1 MLASMWDFC
10 FLLKTTQ
17 LHSPR
22 HSAMLWI
29 TYDSFLTGSHL
40 LRNIICQKCTTPDS
54 SDLPCLTCEK
64 LETTTV
70 TWRLLLVQ
78 LPKWFIIWDKMTRTA
93 KLCCA
98 TQLYF
103 FVLFH
108 CFTDVYKVTMM
119 YKICTA
125 FVKSTR
131 LTWRSLL
138 SIQLYEN
145 LKKANKNSSIS
156 TL

>member
-1 MLASMWDFC
+1 MR
-10 FLLKTTQ
+10 LLFFIENHPTPLPKAFSYALNHLRQ
-17 LHSPR
+17 LLDRKPPAYEYNLSKVH
-22 HSAMLWI
+22 
-29 TYDSFLTGSHL
+29 DSRQFRFTL
-40 LRNIICQKCTTPDS
+40 
-54 SDLPCLTCEK
+54 CLTCEK

>member
-1 MLASMWDFC
+1 MLASMWDFR

-17 LHSPR
+17 PHSPR

-29 TYDSFLTGSHL
+29 TYVSFLTGSHL
-40 LRNIICQKCTTPDS
+40 LRNIICQKCTTPNS
-54 SDLPCLTCEK
+54 SDLPCGSHARNSKQQQSCGDYYHTII
-64 LETTTV
+64 
-70 TWRLLLVQ
+70 TWDR
-78 LPKWFIIWDKMTRTA
+78 MTRTA
-93 KLCCA
+93 KLCFA

-108 CFTDVYKVTMM
+108 CFTDVYKVKMM

-125 FVKSTR
+125 FVKSMR

-138 SIQLYEN
+138 STQLCEH
-145 LKKANKNSSIS
+145 LKKKKANKNSSIS